1 MSTFHDSPEK
11 SGPRPSER
19 QPQVVVRAG
28 KTFLCTACGTLV
40 EVPAEVVGQLVLAVG
55 PPAPEETVD
64 NSPPKREPVAAEPS
78 PKPQPQRKRPPQP
91 KRPTLVG
98 EKIDGLIVPS
108 GKQLDRALAWVSFH
122 LRVLDR
128 QGSEIK
134 RLQKLRKDRL
144 NASSPGEAP
153 CRKPKASTQQERCA
167 PAESPISEDAGAT
180 TDKASPCAKQKRE
193 RGPP

>member
-28 KTFLCTACGTLV
+28 KTFLCGACGTLV

-55 PPAPEETVD
+55 QSAPQPRDDNPPPQ
-64 NSPPKREPVAAEPS
+64 REPVAAQPL
-78 PKPQPQRKRPPQP
+78 PKPPARPKRPPQP

-98 EKIDGLIVPS
+98 QTIDGLMVPS

-122 LRVLDR
+122 LRILDR
-128 QGSEIK
+128 QGSELK

-144 NASSPGEAP
+144 SASPLGEASSPHP
-153 CRKPKASTQQERCA
+153 QASTQQERCA
-167 PAESPISEDAGAT
+167 PAERPISEDAGAT
-180 TDKASPCAKQKRE
+180 MEKASPCAKQKRE